1 MDTKKYI
8 YAPERDEHHRLFAV
22 SLFNC
27 SLMPSNEKQ
36 IGQRAMLLLIIGD
49 AGWEF
54 SGASHEI
61 YSSHFG
67 CAQFIWWAIARTRI
81 FLT

>member
-27 SLMPSNEKQ
+27 SLMPPNEKQ
-36 IGQRAMLLLIIGD
+36 IGQRDMLLLLTSLETQVGNFLVHRMKFIPHI
-49 AGWEF
+49 
-54 SGASHEI
+54 SVVHNL
-61 YSSHFG
+61 FG
-67 CAQFIWWAIARTRI
+67 GQ
-81 FLT
+81 

>member
-67 CAQFIWWAIARTRI
+67 CAQF
-81 FLT
+81 FLVGNSSNKHFF